1 MVGVWPTR
9 TSNVSVRTFQRFI
22 GVDLGGGKGK
32 KTAVAVVR
40 PNPQGGATVE
50 RLAPRLGEQPLY
62 DARLVELIQ
71 SYGDSQSVVALDAPL
86 SLPACLRCQ
95 VPVCPGQPACVDP
108 TVVVM
113 RRLAAEPTS
122 SHRDYR
128 RGKPVITPYTQRA
141 TEVYLHRRRS
151 LLPHETPTQGTGPL
165 AARAA
170 HLARALAAT
179 HRVGFNLIEVLPK
192 ATVALLR
199 LPKPY
204 KRHIRERETR
214 VAILAALE
222 GDLAFAPGVWR
233 EECVQSDHVFD
244 AVICAVTAFLWARD
258 GWQRPG
264 DLADLPGEDGWI
276 WVPPEAEAQDP
287 EDSELDV
294 QDVRRRNAGC

>member
-1 MVGVWPTR
+1 M
-9 TSNVSVRTFQRFI
+9 SARTFHRFI

-32 KTAVAVVR
+32 NTAVAVLR
-40 PNPQGGATVE
+40 TNAHGGATVE
-50 RLAPRLGEQPLY
+50 RLAPRLAEQPLY

-71 SYGDSQSVVALDAPL
+71 SYEESTSVVALDAPL

-95 VPVCPGQPACVDP
+95 VPVCPGQQACEDP

-113 RRLAAEPTS
+113 RRLSAGPVS

-141 TEVYLHRRRS
+141 TEVYLHRRRR

-170 HLARALAAT
+170 HLTRALAAT
-179 HRVGFNLIEVLPK
+179 HRVGHNLIEVLPK
-192 ATVALLR
+192 ATVALLN

-258 GWQRPG
+258 GWQRPE

-276 WVPPEAEAQDP
+276 WVPPENESEPQQDP
-287 EDSELDV
+287 SAV
-294 QDVRRRNAGC
+294 AGGRRRNAGGA